1 MRYLTLKRMKDLA
14 HRYKFKFNKSR
25 GQSFLYDPQ
34 LLDKI
39 CRTANLTK
47 KSFVLEI
54 GSGMGNLSLL
64 LSQYSA
70 KVVGVEIDPI
80 LCQILDEVMS
90 PQPNFFLIE
99 EDILK
104 VDLSFLEREKRR
116 YEIKVVANLP
126 YSLAIDIILYLLQK
140 GKGLID
146 ELYIMIQKEVAE
158 RIASPPKRKTRGA
171 ISVIIQYYAD
181 VKILFDVPPRVFYPQ
196 PKVTSSFLKLT
207 PYKTPDHKWGIDD
220 EELFLKVAKASFRKK
235 RKTLLNNLKD
245 NISENII
252 RKTLHKLNM
261 DEKIRAEELDLKD
274 WVRLTNEL
282 KLLLSSG
289 D

>member
-1 MRYLTLKRMKDLA
+1 MRYLTLKKMKNLA
-14 HRYKFKFNKSR
+14 HRYKFRFSKAR

-47 KSFVLEI
+47 RSFVLEI

-64 LSQYSA
+64 LSQYAA
-70 KVVGVEIDPI
+70 KVVGVEVDPI
-80 LCQILDEVMS
+80 LCQILDEVMA

-99 EDILK
+99 NDILK
-104 VDLSFLEREKRR
+104 VDLSFLEKEKKR

-126 YSLAIDIILYLLQK
+126 YSLATDIILYLLEN

-158 RIASPPKRKTRGA
+158 RIASPPKRKTRGT

-207 PYKTPDHKWGIDD
+207 PYESPKEKWEIED
-220 EELFLKVAKASFRKK
+220 EDFFFKIVKAGFRKK
-235 RKTLLNNLKD
+235 RKTLFNNLKD
-245 NISENII
+245 AIGESALRKALHELGLSE
-252 RKTLHKLNM
+252 KV
-261 DEKIRAEELDLKD
+261 RAEELDLKN
-274 WVRLTNEL
+274 WALLANEL
-282 KLLLSSG
+282 KSLLK
-289 D
+289 

>member
-1 MRYLTLKRMKDLA
+1 MKYLTLKEMKDLA
-14 HRYKFKFNKSR
+14 HRYKFKFSKAR

-47 KSFVLEI
+47 RSFVLEI

-64 LSQYSA
+64 LSQYAA
-70 KVVGVEIDPI
+70 KVIGVEVDPI

-99 EDILK
+99 GDILK
-104 VDLSFLEREKRR
+104 IDLSFLEKEKKR

-126 YSLAIDIILYLLQK
+126 YSLATDIILYLLEN

-146 ELYIMIQKEVAE
+146 ELYLMLQKEVAE

-181 VKILFDVPPRVFYPQ
+181 VQILFNVPSRVFYPQ
-196 PKVTSSFLKLT
+196 PKVISSFLKLT
-207 PYKTPDHKWGIDD
+207 PYKSPKEKWKIKD
-220 EELFLKVAKASFRKK
+220 EDFFFKIAKAGFRKK
-235 RKTLLNNLKD
+235 RKTLFNNLKD
-245 NISENII
+245 TIGESALRKALHELGLSE
-252 RKTLHKLNM
+252 KV
-261 DEKIRAEELDLKD
+261 RAEELDLKS
-274 WVRLTNEL
+274 WARLSNKL
-282 KLLLSSG
+282 KSLIK
-289 D
+289 

>member
-1 MRYLTLKRMKDLA
+1 MRYLPLKKMKDLA
-14 HRYKFKFNKSR
+14 HRYKFRFSKAR

-47 KSFVLEI
+47 RSFVLEI

-64 LSQYSA
+64 LSQYAA
-70 KVVGVEIDPI
+70 KVVGVEVDPI
-80 LCQILDEVMS
+80 LCQILDKVMA

-99 EDILK
+99 NDILK
-104 VDLSFLEREKRR
+104 VDLSFLEKEKKR

-126 YSLAIDIILYLLQK
+126 YSLATDIILYLLEN

-158 RIASPPKRKTRGA
+158 RIASPPKRKTRGT

-207 PYKTPDHKWGIDD
+207 PYESPKEKWEIED
-220 EELFLKVAKASFRKK
+220 EDFFFKIVKAGFRKK
-235 RKTLLNNLKD
+235 RKTLFNNLKD
-245 NISENII
+245 AIGESALRKALHELGLSE
-252 RKTLHKLNM
+252 KV
-261 DEKIRAEELDLKD
+261 RAEELNLKN
-274 WVRLTNEL
+274 WALLANEL
-282 KLLLSSG
+282 KSLLK
-289 D
+289 

>member
-1 MRYLTLKRMKDLA
+1 MRYLTLKKMKDLA
-14 HRYKFKFNKSR
+14 HRYKFRFSKAR

-47 KSFVLEI
+47 RSFVLEI

-64 LSQYSA
+64 LSQYAA
-70 KVVGVEIDPI
+70 KVVGVEVDPI
-80 LCQILDEVMS
+80 LCQILDEVMA

-99 EDILK
+99 NDILK
-104 VDLSFLEREKRR
+104 VDLSFLEKEKKR

-126 YSLAIDIILYLLQK
+126 YSLATDIILYLLEN

-207 PYKTPDHKWGIDD
+207 PYESPKEKWEIED
-220 EELFLKVAKASFRKK
+220 EDFFFKIVKAGFRKK
-235 RKTLLNNLKD
+235 RKTLFNNLKD
-245 NISENII
+245 AIGESALRKALHELGLSE
-252 RKTLHKLNM
+252 KV
-261 DEKIRAEELDLKD
+261 RAEELNLKN
-274 WVRLTNEL
+274 WALLANEL
-282 KLLLSSG
+282 KSLLK
-289 D
+289 

>member
-1 MRYLTLKRMKDLA
+1 MRYLTLKKMKDLA
-14 HRYKFKFNKSR
+14 HRYKFRFSKAR

-47 KSFVLEI
+47 RSFVLEI

-64 LSQYSA
+64 LSQYAA
-70 KVVGVEIDPI
+70 KVVGVEVDPI
-80 LCQILDEVMS
+80 LCQILDEVMA

-99 EDILK
+99 NDILK
-104 VDLSFLEREKRR
+104 VDLSFLEKEKKR

-126 YSLAIDIILYLLQK
+126 YSLATDIILYLLEN

-158 RIASPPKRKTRGA
+158 RIASPPKRKTRGT

-207 PYKTPDHKWGIDD
+207 PYESPKEKWEIED
-220 EELFLKVAKASFRKK
+220 EDFFFKIVKAGFRKK
-235 RKTLLNNLKD
+235 RKTLFNNLKD
-245 NISENII
+245 AIGESALRKALHELGLSE
-252 RKTLHKLNM
+252 KV
-261 DEKIRAEELDLKD
+261 RAEELNLKN
-274 WVRLTNEL
+274 WALLANEL
-282 KLLLSSG
+282 KSLLK
-289 D
+289 

>member
-1 MRYLTLKRMKDLA
+1 MRYLTLKKMKDLA
-14 HRYKFKFNKSR
+14 HRYKFRFSKAR

-47 KSFVLEI
+47 RSFVLEI

-64 LSQYSA
+64 LSQYAA
-70 KVVGVEIDPI
+70 KVVGVEVDPI
-80 LCQILDEVMS
+80 LCQILDEVMA

-99 EDILK
+99 NDILK
-104 VDLSFLEREKRR
+104 VDLSFLEKEKKR

-126 YSLAIDIILYLLQK
+126 YSLATDITLYLLEN

-158 RIASPPKRKTRGA
+158 RIASPPKRKTRGT

-196 PKVTSSFLKLT
+196 PKVISSFLKLT
-207 PYKTPDHKWGIDD
+207 PYESPKEKWEIED
-220 EELFLKVAKASFRKK
+220 EDFFFKIVKAGFRKK
-235 RKTLLNNLKD
+235 RKTLFNNLKD
-245 NISENII
+245 AIGESALRKALHELGLSE
-252 RKTLHKLNM
+252 KV
-261 DEKIRAEELDLKD
+261 RAEELDLKN
-274 WVRLTNEL
+274 WALLANEL
-282 KLLLSSG
+282 KSLLK
-289 D
+289 